1 MPRMTGEASLPAHD
15 YAGRLRRAAD
25 AAAGRRLDGLIV
37 GVGPDLEYLAG
48 YAAPALERLTA
59 LIVRPGSA
67 PVLIVPELE
76 RPRALEAPGAGLVEM
91 VGWVDGDDP
100 YEDAA
105 KVFGGSPA
113 RVAAGNQLWA
123 AHLLALQT
131 LLPDTAFEVA
141 GPVLAELRAVKDA
154 GEIGFLSRAGAAAD
168 AAFGDILAEGLGGRT
183 EREVAASL
191 AGHLVERGHETADF
205 TVVASG
211 PNGASPHHEPGGRA
225 IRSGDVVV
233 FDFGGRLGGYCSD
246 ISRTVSVG
254 EPPDEARSVH
264 GIVRSAQQAAFE
276 AVGSGATGAEADRS
290 ARDVIEEAGYGE
302 AFVHRTGHGI
312 GLDVHEEPYLVAGND
327 RPLVRGN
334 CFSIEPGIYLKGRFG
349 VRIEDIVAI
358 TEDGPRRLNEASRDL
373 LTVD

>member
-1 MPRMTGEASLPAHD
+1 MTSEASLPEHD
-15 YAGRLRRAAD
+15 YAGRLQRAAA
-25 AAAGRRLDGLIV
+25 AAAGRGLDGLIV

-48 YAAPALERLTA
+48 YPAPALERLTA
-59 LIVRPGSA
+59 LIVRPDSS

-76 RPRALEAPGAGLVEM
+76 RPRALEAPSAGLVEM

-100 YEDAA
+100 YEGAA
-105 KVFGGSPA
+105 KMFGASPA

-154 GEIGFLSRAGAAAD
+154 GEIAFLSRAGAAAD
-168 AAFGDILAEGLGGRT
+168 AAFGDIVGAGLRGRT

-191 AGHLVERGHETADF
+191 ARHLVERGHETADF
-205 TVVASG
+205 TIVASG
-211 PNGASPHHEPGGRA
+211 PNGASPHHEPADRTIEA
-225 IRSGDVVV
+225 GDVVV
-233 FDFGGRLGGYCSD
+233 LDFGGRLGGYCSD
-246 ISRTVSVG
+246 ITRTVSVG
-254 EPPDEARSVH
+254 EPPEEVRSVH
-264 GIVRSAQQAAFE
+264 GIVREAQQAAFD
-276 AVGSGATGAEADRS
+276 ATGTGATGEEADRA
-290 ARDVIEEAGYGE
+290 ARDVIEGAGFGE

-327 RPLVRGN
+327 QPLVRGN
-334 CFSIEPGIYLKGRFG
+334 CFSIEPGIYLEGRFG

-358 TEDGPRRLNEASRDL
+358 TEEGPRRLNEATRDL
-373 LTVD
+373 LAVD